1 MHNTWYHHLAL
12 IEKLDEKSKRL
23 WYAAR
28 AVEHGW
34 SRNIL
39 AFQIAGRLHARAGK
53 ALNNFKRTLPP
64 ADSDFVAQVFK
75 DPYLFDFLG
84 TADPRQEHEVEAS
97 LVAHVE
103 RFLLELGSGFAFV
116 GRQVPLEVGGDD
128 FKLDLLFYHF
138 KLRRFVVV
146 ELKAVKFDPATRLG
160 VSQATLLQRQG
171 SALLEKRS
179 THPLSKHRGGRLSPR
194 PDTWRVSGRS
204 IARYKSIIAMLHR
217 VSHDPSTVY
226 VVVRLIE

>member
-1 MHNTWYHHLAL
+1 MVAQHPRVPDRRPAP
-12 IEKLDEKSKRL
+12 
-23 WYAAR
+23 R
-28 AVEHGW
+28 A
-34 SRNIL
+34 
-39 AFQIAGRLHARAGK
+39 QGK

-64 ADSDFVAQVFK
+64 ADSDFAAQVFK

-146 ELKAVKFDPATRLG
+146 ELKAVKFDPGMVGQLHMYLSAVDDMLKQPDDQPTIGLLLCRGKNELSRRVRAPRSTQADGSRGLGDTTRREAAGRAQGELTQHRGDRGCAGATETEDDQDEEAMTRLT
-160 VSQATLLQRQG
+160 VRSLLQ
-171 SALLEKRS
+171 
-179 THPLSKHRGGRLSPR
+179 
-194 PDTWRVSGRS
+194 
-204 IARYKSIIAMLHR
+204 
-217 VSHDPSTVY
+217 
-226 VVVRLIE
+226 